1 MELSESTKQIIKAH
15 EDWQAANHASELV
28 IYAEGLCY
36 ASVCTSLDDEEL
48 DRRMA
53 ARPATATRGWVRST
67 DSHFAGG
74 QTNPCPC
81 DQRPETHR
89 HVLFEA

>member
-1 MELSESTKQIIKAH
+1 MQLSERSKKLIRTYQ
-15 EDWQAANHASELV
+15 DWDAANEPGELTV
-28 IYAEGLCY
+28 YSEGLCY

-53 ARPATATRGWVRST
+53 ARPATETRGWVRSEDT
-67 DSHFAGG
+67 HFAGG
-74 QTNPCPC
+74 QPNPSPC
-81 DQRPETHR
+81 EQRPETHR